1 MGNRLRELWSDGKA
15 VFGAWILLSTPAGAE
30 IIAQVGFDYVG
41 IDCQH
46 GLLDY
51 GDMRDILLTVR
62 GIATTPIVRVPTSD
76 PSWVGRALDAGA
88 EGIIV
93 PMVNSREDAEGAVA
107 ACRYPPV
114 GLRSHGLA
122 RGHQTFGTNPTDINR
137 EVLCFAMI
145 ETREGLDNA
154 HLICTTPGID
164 GIYIGPSDLAIS
176 LGFSPAAPRPPEHA
190 DAVAK
195 ILAVCDESGIV
206 PGIHAYG
213 GADARARAAQGFKM
227 VTVTADAAVLAMGSR
242 SELGA
247 ARATT

>member
-1 MGNRLRELWSDGKA
+1 M
-15 VFGAWILLSTPAGAE
+15 LSSPAGAE
-30 IIAQVGFDYVG
+30 MIATMGFDYIG

-51 GDMRDILLTVR
+51 GDMRDILLTLN
-62 GIATTPIVRVPTSD
+62 GIETTPIVRVPSSD
-76 PSWVGRALDAGA
+76 PSTVGRALDAGA

-93 PMVNSREDAEGAVA
+93 PMVNNREDAERAVD
-107 ACRYPPV
+107 ACMYPPV

-122 RGHQTFGTNPTDINR
+122 RGHQPFGRNPGEINR
-137 EVLCFAMI
+137 EVLCFVMI
-145 ETREGLDNA
+145 ETREGLDAANE
-154 HLICTTPGID
+154 ICTTPGVD
-164 GIYIGPSDLAIS
+164 GVYVGPSDLALS
-176 LGFSPAAPRPPEHA
+176 LGFSPMEERPPEHA

-195 ILAVCDESGIV
+195 ILAACDESGVV

-213 GADARARAAQGFKM
+213 GADARGRSAQGFKM